1 MFYFCLSLLILLNNQ
16 DFSFIFTTIPLMYDF
31 GKQEV
36 FDGLLV
42 LLKTKDTSILSF
54 EQINFLLLSK
64 MLYS

>member
-16 DFSFIFTTIPLMYDF
+16 DFSFIFTTILLMYDSE
-31 GKQEV
+31 KQEA

-42 LLKTKDTSILSF
+42 LLKTKDISILSF
-54 EQINFLLLSK
+54 EQINSLLLSK